1 MTSKAFA
8 AAPNARQ
15 DTASSSV
22 PNSTPS
28 TAPSTVSST
37 ATTFRPGFLPS
48 LEGLRAVASM
58 GIIGTHVAFQTGHDV
73 GALWERILGRFD
85 FFVAVFFVLSGF
97 LLWRSHR
104 SGYGGIP
111 RRKALAD
118 ADGGRK
124 KSWAKYYK
132 KRVARI
138 MPAYWV
144 LVLIVLIALPV
155 GRGADFKIW
164 LTNLTLTQVY
174 FSGSLHGG
182 LTHLWSL
189 SVEVAFYIALPLFAI
204 GLSRLDPHRQQGCRI
219 VTISLLAIL
228 SLGWP
233 YLPLPYPEGV
243 NPHIQPIA
251 YFSWFAAGMILA
263 ELESLQGVDTDAA
276 RARVETMQRWAH
288 RRPLWLAIAVGAL
301 VLASYLGPEGLVELT
316 NWEFTRRQLC
326 GLVFGAA
333 IIGPWTM
340 APESRFLE
348 HPIMQALG
356 RWSYGIFLWHVA
368 MLSIAF
374 PLLGVKLFT
383 GHLLSV
389 TIVTVALSIPVAA
402 ASYALVE
409 EPARRIFAR
418 VWVNR

>member
-1 MTSKAFA
+1 M
-8 AAPNARQ
+8 PNPTPSA
-15 DTASSSV
+15 V
-22 PNSTPS
+22 PNS
-28 TAPSTVSST
+28 

-73 GALWERILGRFD
+73 GALWERVLGRFD

-155 GRGADFKIW
+155 GRGADLKIW

-204 GLSRLDPHRQQGCRI
+204 GLSRLDPRRQQGRRI
-219 VTISLLAIL
+219 VAISLLAIL
-228 SLGWP
+228 SFGWP
-233 YLPLPYPEGV
+233 YLPLPYPDGV

-276 RARVETMQRWAH
+276 RARVGTMQRWA
-288 RRPLWLAIAVGAL
+288 RRRSLWLAIAVGAL

-316 NWEFTRRQLC
+316 NWEFTRRLLC

-409 EPARRIFAR
+409 EPARRFFAR

>member
-8 AAPNARQ
+8 AAPSARQ
-15 DTASSSV
+15 DTASSAMPNPAPSAV
-22 PNSTPS
+22 PNS
-28 TAPSTVSST
+28 

-73 GALWERILGRFD
+73 GALWERVLGRFD

-118 ADGGRK
+118 ADSGRK

-204 GLSRLDPHRQQGCRI
+204 GLSRLDPHRQQGRRI

-228 SLGWP
+228 SFGWP

-263 ELESLQGVDTDAA
+263 ELESLHGVDTDAA
-276 RARVETMQRWAH
+276 RARVETMQRWAR

-316 NWEFTRRQLC
+316 NWEFTRRLLC

-409 EPARRIFAR
+409 EPARRFFAR

>member
-1 MTSKAFA
+1 M
-8 AAPNARQ
+8 
-15 DTASSSV
+15 
-22 PNSTPS
+22 
-28 TAPSTVSST
+28 
-37 ATTFRPGFLPS
+37 
-48 LEGLRAVASM
+48 ASM

-111 RRKALAD
+111 RRKALSD

-124 KSWAKYYK
+124 KSWANYYK

-138 MPAYWV
+138 LPAYWV

-155 GRGADFKIW
+155 GRGADLKIW

-174 FSGSLHGG
+174 LSSSLHGG

-189 SVEVAFYIALPLFAI
+189 SVEVAFYISLPLFTI
-204 GLSRLDPHRQQGCRI
+204 GLSQLDPHRQQGLRI
-219 VTISLLAIL
+219 VTLSLLAIL
-228 SLGWP
+228 SFGWP

-251 YFSWFAAGMILA
+251 YLSWFAAGMILA
-263 ELESLQGVDTDAA
+263 ELESLQGVETDAA
-276 RARVETMQRWAH
+276 RTKVETMQRWA
-288 RRPLWLAIAVGAL
+288 RRRSLWLVIAVGAL

-326 GLVFGAA
+326 GLVFGASL
-333 IIGPWTM
+333 IGPWAL
-340 APESRFLE
+340 APESHFLE

-409 EPARRIFAR
+409 EPARRFFAR